1 MSAAERELRARA
13 VELAEARTVV
23 GAKHPCDPTEHRY
36 AVEAVALGQRLS
48 PTAHESDE
56 DFVRRIVRAYLR
68 VLLDE

>member
-1 MSAAERELRARA
+1 MSAAEHELRARVA
-13 VELAEARTVV
+13 ELEKARTVV
-23 GAKHPCDPTEHRY
+23 GATQLCDPTEHRY

-48 PTAHESDE
+48 PTARESDE